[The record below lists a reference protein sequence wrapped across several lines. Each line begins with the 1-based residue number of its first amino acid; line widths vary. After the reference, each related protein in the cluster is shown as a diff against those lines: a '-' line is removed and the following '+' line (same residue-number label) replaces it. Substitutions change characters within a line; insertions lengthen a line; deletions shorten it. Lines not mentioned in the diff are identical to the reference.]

1 MTKPSKRIKSE
12 KRLPLNVQVQIMNE
26 RFGKVQT
33 VFRDR
38 RERRLNDARR
48 QRAIFGED

>member
-1 MTKPSKRIKSE
+1 MAKRIKSE
-12 KRLPLNVQVQIMNE
+12 KKLPRNVQVQIMNE

-33 VFRDR
+33 TFRDR

-48 QRAIFGED
+48 VRSIFGED